1 MPRASRYYLPG
12 NIWHITHRCHNR
24 DFLFRSIRDRMY
36 WIYSLSRTRKRFE
49 IKILNYVVT
58 SNHIHLLVKDDSDD
72 RRISRF
78 MQYLQG
84 ITAQVYNEKKKRKG
98 AFWEDRYHATAIES
112 DSHLIQCMVYIDLN
126 MVRAGVVKHP
136 SEWKES
142 GYYEMLSPRKRNVI
156 IDYTLI
162 FELLHIDSV
171 EELLKFRNLMVN
183 AALTKNQ
190 LNRESRW
197 TESVAVG
204 SQLFL
209 ERIKHQLGNR
219 AKGRSIIGD
228 GENLELSESEIPYN
242 ADLGLKFDI

>member
-1 MPRASRYYLPG
+1 
-12 NIWHITHRCHNR
+12 
-24 DFLFRSIRDRMY
+24 
-36 WIYSLSRTRKRFE
+36 
-49 IKILNYVVT
+49 
-58 SNHIHLLVKDDSDD
+58 
-72 RRISRF
+72 

-84 ITAQVYNEKKKRKG
+84 ITAQVYNEKKKRRG

-156 IDYTLI
+156 IDYSLML
-162 FELLHIDSV
+162 ELLHIDSV
-171 EELLKFRNLMVN
+171 EELLKFRNLMVD
-183 AALTKNQ
+183 AALAKNQ
-190 LNRESRW
+190 LNRESKW

-219 AKGRSIIGD
+219 ARGRSIIRN

-242 ADLGLKFDI
+242 AN